1 MVMKKENSL
10 KKEQDFQ
17 KILKSKKSV
26 GCKSFVI
33 YYLKNEFDYAR
44 IGISAGK
51 RIGNAVIRN
60 RTKRQVRSIIDLT
73 FDKNKALDIIVI
85 VRNKFL
91 EQDYET
97 NLKDFKY
104 LLNKI
109 NKEK

>member
-1 MVMKKENSL
+1 MKKENSL
-10 KKEQDFQ
+10 KKAMDFQ
-17 KILKSKKSV
+17 KVIDTRQSV

-44 IGISAGK
+44 IGISSGK
-51 RIGNAVIRN
+51 RLGNAVIRN
-60 RTKRQVRSIIDLT
+60 RTKRQVRAIIDST
-73 FDKNKALDIIVI
+73 FNKEQNLDMIVI

>member
-1 MVMKKENSL
+1 MVMKKENIL

-17 KILKSKKSV
+17 KVINTRKSV

-33 YYLKNEFDYAR
+33 YYLRNEFDYAR

-60 RTKRQVRSIIDLT
+60 RTKRQVRAIIDST
-73 FDKNKALDIIVI
+73 FNKKQNLDIIVI

-91 EQDYET
+91 EQDFET

>member
-17 KILKSKKSV
+17 KVIKSKKSV

-44 IGISAGK
+44 IGISSGK
-51 RIGNAVIRN
+51 RLGNAVIRN

-73 FDKNKALDIIVI
+73 FDKNKALDIIVV

-91 EQDYET
+91 EQDFET

-104 LLNKI
+104 LLGKLNK
-109 NKEK
+109 NL

>member
-1 MVMKKENSL
+1 MKKENSL
-10 KKEQDFQ
+10 KKAKDFQ
-17 KILKSKKSV
+17 KVIDTRQSV

-44 IGISAGK
+44 IGISSGK
-51 RIGNAVIRN
+51 RLGNAVIRN

-73 FDKNKALDIIVI
+73 FDKNRSLDIIVI

-91 EQDYET
+91 EQDFET

-104 LLNKI
+104 LLSKLNK
-109 NKEK
+109 NL

>member
-10 KKEQDFQ
+10 KKEQDFH
-17 KILKSKKSV
+17 KVIKAKKSV

-33 YYLKNEFDYAR
+33 YYLKNELDYAR

-60 RTKRQVRSIIDLT
+60 RTKRQVRSIIDST
-73 FDKNKALDIIVI
+73 FNKNQNIDIIVI
-85 VRNKFL
+85 VRNQFL

>member
-1 MVMKKENSL
+1 MKKENSL
-10 KKEQDFQ
+10 KKAKDFQ
-17 KILKSKKSV
+17 KVIDTRQSV
-26 GCKSFVI
+26 GCKSFFI

-44 IGISAGK
+44 IGISSGK
-51 RIGNAVIRN
+51 RLGNAVIRN

-91 EQDYET
+91 EQDFET

-104 LLNKI
+104 LLSKLNK
-109 NKEK
+109 NL

>member
-17 KILKSKKSV
+17 KVIKSKKSV
-26 GCKSFVI
+26 RCKSFVI

-60 RTKRQVRSIIDLT
+60 RTKR
-73 FDKNKALDIIVI
+73 
-85 VRNKFL
+85 
-91 EQDYET
+91 
-97 NLKDFKY
+97 
-104 LLNKI
+104 
-109 NKEK
+109 

>member
-1 MVMKKENSL
+1 MKKENCL
-10 KKEQDFQ
+10 KKNQDFQ
-17 KILKSKKSV
+17 KVIDTKQSV

-33 YYLKNEFDYAR
+33 YYLQNEFDYAR

-60 RTKRQVRSIIDLT
+60 RTKRQVRAIIDST
-73 FDKNKALDIIVI
+73 FDKNQNLDIIVV

-97 NLKDFKY
+97 NLKDFNY
-104 LLNKI
+104 LLRKI
-109 NKEK
+109 NK

>member
-10 KKEQDFQ
+10 KKNQDFQ
-17 KILKSKKSV
+17 KVIKSKQSV

-60 RTKRQVRSIIDLT
+60 RTKRQVRAIIDST
-73 FDKNKALDIIVI
+73 FNKEENLDMIVV
-85 VRNKFL
+85 VRDKFL